1 MVMKIVLW
9 GLVVALGLMWLT
21 RRSQRKGS
29 QSNR

>member
-21 RRSQRKGS
+21 RRNARKGS
-29 QSNR
+29 QGNR